1 MKHSKAPGIIL
12 LILLMIPAHSLSG
25 DTDNTSFTR
34 SEKQLRSLI
43 VSITQKAAE
52 YWLDNGR
59 KETVKMLN
67 TSGGL
72 FDHGEIFVFACDM
85 KGKLIAH
92 RGKKKNPCRYTLSTT
107 DRTGN
112 LFEKKLISLTRTVES
127 AWFTC
132 YRFDK
137 KSKKQ
142 VKRNLFILKKGT
154 IIFCCSYSAP

>member
-1 MKHSKAPGIIL
+1 MKYSKAPGITL
-12 LILLMIPAHSLSG
+12 LILLLIPAHSLSG
-25 DTDNTSFTR
+25 DLDKTSFTR
-34 SEKQLRSLI
+34 SEKQLRSLV

-85 KGKLIAH
+85 KGELIAH
-92 RGKKKNPCRYTLSTT
+92 RGKKKNPCRYSLSDTEGRGDLFKKKIVT
-107 DRTGN
+107 MART
-112 LFEKKLISLTRTVES
+112 SES
-127 AWFTC
+127 AWITC

-137 KSKKQ
+137 KSKKK
-142 VKRNLFILKKGT
+142 VKRNLYILKKGN
-154 IIFCCSYSAP
+154 IIFCCGYSAF